1 MDHDAVAASSADPI
15 VSFSDVTFGWGRD
28 GPTVLDIERFH
39 VAKAE
44 RLFLR
49 GPSGSGKTS
58 LLNLIGGVATP
69 RSGRI
74 TILGVAITG
83 LTGSRRDRFRADH
96 IGFIFQQFNLVPYLG
111 LIENV
116 VLPCRFSRRRAQ
128 RAIDRSG
135 SLEAE
140 ARRLLDRMNI
150 GAAALA
156 SGSVSK
162 LSVGQQQ
169 RVAAAR
175 SLIGSPELVIA
186 DEPTSSIDDD
196 ARQAFL
202 ALLLEEARGFETT
215 LIFVSHDERLAGHF
229 DRALALSDINTAG
242 QGE

>member
-1 MDHDAVAASSADPI
+1 MNHDAPSGSI

-58 LLNLIGGVATP
+58 LLNLIGGVTLP
-69 RSGRI
+69 RSGSI
-74 TILGVAITG
+74 SVLGVDITALSG
-83 LTGSRRDRFRADH
+83 FRRDRFRADH
-96 IGFIFQQFNLVPYLG
+96 VGFIFQQFNLMPYLG

-116 VLPCRFSRRRAQ
+116 VLPCRFSKRRAQ

-135 SLEAE
+135 SLENE
-140 ARRLLDRMNI
+140 ARRLLERMKI
-150 GAAALA
+150 GSSALA
-156 SGSVSK
+156 SGSVSA

-175 SLIGSPELVIA
+175 SLIGGPELVIA

-202 ALLLEEARGFETT
+202 SLLLEEARNFETT
-215 LIFVSHDERLAGHF
+215 LIFVSHDERLVGHF
-229 DRALALSDINTAG
+229 DRVVALSEINHADRG
-242 QGE
+242 K

>member
-1 MDHDAVAASSADPI
+1 MTHNAHPDPI

-28 GPTVLDIERFH
+28 GPTVLDIEGFH

-58 LLNLIGGVATP
+58 LLNLIGGVTSP
-69 RSGRI
+69 RSGSI
-74 TILGVAITG
+74 SVLGVDITTLSG
-83 LTGSRRDRFRADH
+83 FRRDRFRADH

-116 VLPCRFSRRRAQ
+116 VLPCRFSKRRAA
-128 RAIDRSG
+128 RAVARSG
-135 SLEAE
+135 SLENE
-140 ARRLLDRMNI
+140 ARRLLERMNI

-156 SGSVSK
+156 SDSVSK

-202 ALLLEEARGFETT
+202 ALLLEEARDFETT

-229 DRALALSDINTAG
+229 DRALTLSEINHARP
-242 QGE
+242 GE